1 MHSHG
6 PHGHADGHHD
16 HDHHHHNHDFSK
28 VNLSFIVAV
37 AANLGYTI
45 VEAVYAVIT
54 NSASLLADAGHN
66 LSDVLG
72 LLLAWGAAYLAT
84 LDPTWHF
91 SYGYRRFTILA
102 ALINAIVLILAAL
115 YIAFES
121 IEKLIN
127 PTPVSE
133 VVIMIV
139 ATIGI
144 AVNAGSAW
152 LFHAGSK
159 EDLNL
164 KGAYLHLAYDAL
176 ISVGVVIAAA
186 AMYLTGWL
194 WLDGLVGLVIVAVIV
209 WGTWGLLKE
218 SLNLMM
224 DAVPE
229 HIDRNAVCSFLED
242 VDGVS
247 EVHDLHIWAMSTN
260 ETCLTAHLVMP
271 ENTLWESEDGYNT
284 IGRALKEQFQIHHV
298 TLQVEKDFDCVTQDC
313 D

>member
-1 MHSHG
+1 MHSQ
-6 PHGHADGHHD
+6 GHGHHD
-16 HDHHHHNHDFSK
+16 GIDHHHHYEGNFRQ

-37 AANLGYTI
+37 AANLGFTI
-45 VEAVYAVIT
+45 IEAVYAVAT
-54 NSASLLADAGHN
+54 DSASLLADAGHN

-72 LLLAWGAAYLAT
+72 LLLAWSATWLAT
-84 LDPTWHF
+84 RDASKRF

-102 ALINAIVLILAAL
+102 ALINAILLILAAL
-115 YIAFES
+115 YIAYES
-121 IEKLIN
+121 LGKLIN

-133 VVIMIV
+133 FVIMIV
-139 ATIGI
+139 AAIGI
-144 AVNAGSAW
+144 VVNAGSAW

-159 EDLNL
+159 KDLNF

-176 ISVGVVIAAA
+176 ISAGVVIAAF

-194 WLDGLVGLVIVAVIV
+194 WLDGMVGLFIVVVIV
-209 WGTWGLLKE
+209 WGTWGLLRE

-224 DAVPE
+224 DGVPQ
-229 HIDRNAVCSFLED
+229 HIDRNAVFSFLED
-242 VDGVS
+242 VEGVS

-271 ENTLWESEDGYNT
+271 QNTLWDSEDGYAA
-284 IGRALKEQFQIHHV
+284 IGRGLKDRFQIHHV
-298 TLQVEKDFDCVTQDC
+298 TLQIEKDFDCATQDC